1 MYWRPDDM
9 KDSDDFVH
17 DIDSLSLLLQLD
29 EILKHT
35 KRPVNFD
42 KPDNES
48 VMKFYKEF
56 YDKHCKEKEIE
67 NEL

>member
-1 MYWRPDDM
+1 M
-9 KDSDDFVH
+9 KDSDSFIH
-17 DIDSLSLLLQLD
+17 DIDNLSLLLQID

-35 KRPVNFD
+35 KRPVDFD

-56 YDKHCKEKEIE
+56 YDKHCNEKEIE

>member
-1 MYWRPDDM
+1 M

-35 KRPVNFD
+35 KQPVNFD

-56 YDKHCKEKEIE
+56 YDKHCNEKEIE

>member
-1 MYWRPDDM
+1 M
-9 KDSDDFVH
+9 KKGDNFIN
-17 DIDSLSLLLQLD
+17 DIDNLSLLLQLD

-56 YDKHCKEKEIE
+56 YDKHCNEKENVE